1 MMVKRPCSEAD
12 VLMVQDMLVFAGVL
26 AMPLTAY
33 EQGNAVAG
41 EKISAHCAPCH
52 LSKPSENERDRA
64 PAITILGNEGGEHH
78 LPRKDPGRISPGPRQ
93 VRPGHEYGSISC
105 RTRKTGRRSSRSA
118 GFWRP
123 RLDYTEHGAV
133 ETDIAFI

>member
-33 EQGNAVAG
+33 EQGNAEAG
-41 EKISAHCAPCH
+41 EKIFAHCAPCH

-64 PAITILGNEGGEHH
+64 PAITI
-78 LPRKDPGRISPGPRQ
+78 PRQ
-93 VRPGHEYGSISC
+93 
-105 RTRKTGRRSSRSA
+105 
-118 GFWRP
+118 
-123 RLDYTEHGAV
+123 
-133 ETDIAFI
+133 